1 MSAGVEGAAAPSS
14 SLDENGHNVEVRD
27 HGQVL
32 EVRLPSWLTA
42 DERRAIADGVG
53 QLIESRGKLGSYAER
68 VAAEVQRVMRADG
81 LDEGHLQMFL
91 GCARTRAA
99 ALWSGFRPFKLDEL
113 AAVAD
118 ALGVSL
124 LSLAAPG
131 VDEGGQR

>member
-1 MSAGVEGAAAPSS
+1 MSATTKGCHEVETPGGGSVTTDDGTDA
-14 SLDENGHNVEVRD
+14 LV
-27 HGQVL
+27 
-32 EVRLPSWLTA
+32 VRLPSWLTS

-53 QLIESRGKLGSYAER
+53 RLIESRGKLGGSYAER
-68 VAAEVQRVMRADG
+68 VAAEVQRVIQADG

-113 AAVAD
+113 ATVAD